1 MNINACRSFRLAWA
15 RRIVIITILAVI
27 PAAVS
32 QGSLVK
38 HSHEFEKNRAKLLS
52 YIIGKQ
58 IETNHYYHKPIGDK
72 LSQQAYDLYLKQ
84 VDPRKLFFLQKDV
97 DILDRYQLDLDD
109 EVHSGNVQ
117 FPVVAEELLHERV
130 QQIKQFVT
138 EIFAA
143 KIDLDK
149 RETLELERKKL
160 QYCQSAA
167 ELKDRWRRNIKYQ
180 IAVQYLDLQEIA
192 KAKASIKETS
202 LSANGSK
209 KILTNESRPLEK
221 KKPEDLKKEAIKKV
235 QKSNQELL
243 KRMLNRDEQDEYDR
257 FFSVLAKAVDP
268 HSSFMPPSQKEDFD
282 IHMRGSLEGIGA
294 VLQEVDGYVKVVR
307 IIPGGAAY
315 RQKQLDAEDV
325 ILMVAQADAEPV
337 DISGMKLRDA
347 VTLIRG
353 KKGSMVRLTVKKP
366 TGTVTIIP
374 IIRDVVQLKETF
386 VKSVVLPQKAGEPK
400 FGYIKIPSFYRD
412 FQGHNGRN
420 VTDDMRKALQGLT
433 KEKID
438 GLIVD
443 LRNNGGGALVDAVKI
458 AGLFIDQG
466 PVVQIKAKQK
476 INVLS
481 DTDPGISYD
490 GPMIVMINRFS
501 ASASE
506 IFAGAMQDYG
516 RALIIGSE
524 HSYGKGTVQTL
535 INLDDNLPFFGV
547 NMSQYRPLGAL
558 KLTTQKFYRINGGST
573 QDRGV
578 SADIVLPDT
587 FKYTKIGEKYSD
599 NAMPWDKIA
608 SAYYKKWHDSPFNIS
623 ALRSLN
629 TKKIKSNK
637 KFAEIIKE
645 AEEAK
650 IRQQHTLI
658 NIDLESLRVE
668 RDKLAKIREDAGDK
682 PYINNPHGPDFDKKP
697 DHEMTKAEGEK
708 ALVENLE
715 KDPALLEVLALFR
728 ASLS

>member
-1 MNINACRSFRLAWA
+1 MNNNACKSFRLIWA

-27 PAAVS
+27 PAGVS

-38 HSHEFEKNRAKLLS
+38 HNHEFEKNRAKLLS

-58 IETNHYYHKPIGDK
+58 IATNHYYNKPIGDK
-72 LSQQAYDLYLKQ
+72 LSHQAYDLYLKQ

-97 DILDRYQLDLDD
+97 DILDRYKLDLDD
-109 EVHSGNVQ
+109 EIHSGNVQ
-117 FPVVAEELLHERV
+117 FPIVAEELLHERV
-130 QQIKQFVT
+130 QQIKQFVE

-160 QYCQSAA
+160 QYCQSVA

-192 KAKASIKETS
+192 AAKASKKDISSKE
-202 LSANGSK
+202 SK
-209 KILTNESRPLEK
+209 KLLTNESKSSEK
-221 KKPEDLKKEAIKKV
+221 KKPENFKKEAMKKV
-235 QKSNQELL
+235 LKSNQELL
-243 KRMLNRDEQDEYDR
+243 KRMLNRDEKDEYDR

-294 VLQEVDGYVKVVR
+294 VLQEEDGYVKVVR

-347 VTLIRG
+347 VSLIRG

-386 VKSVVLPQKAGEPK
+386 VKSVVLPRKDGEPK

-412 FQGHNGRN
+412 FQGHDGRN

-438 GLIVD
+438 GLIID

-466 PVVQIKAKQK
+466 PVVQIKANNK

-547 NMSQYRPLGAL
+547 NMSQYKPLGAL

-587 FKYTKIGEKYSD
+587 FKYTKVGEKYND

-608 SAYYKKWHDSPFNIS
+608 SAYYKKWQKFPFNIS
-623 ALRSLN
+623 VLRSLN
-629 TKKIKSNK
+629 TKKIKTNK

-658 NIDLESLRVE
+658 NIDLKSLRVE
-668 RDKLAKIREDAGDK
+668 RDRLAKIREDAGDK
-682 PYINNPHGPDFDKKP
+682 PYANNPHGANFDKKP
-697 DHEMTKAEGEK
+697 AHEMTKAEEKK
-708 ALVENLE
+708 ALVEHLE
-715 KDPALLEVLALFR
+715 KDPAVLEVLALFR